1 MLENGMT
8 EAECFDLHDVY
19 TLKLDPTEKARIE
32 KLEIFDEFE
41 EWELLQSHYC
51 ICLGKR
57 IKDAERAAQIKI

>member
-1 MLENGMT
+1 MLEVGSMT
-8 EAECFDLHDVY
+8 EAECYDLHDVY
-19 TLKLDPTEKARIE
+19 TLKLEATEKARIE

-57 IKDAERAAQIKI
+57 IADSVKAE